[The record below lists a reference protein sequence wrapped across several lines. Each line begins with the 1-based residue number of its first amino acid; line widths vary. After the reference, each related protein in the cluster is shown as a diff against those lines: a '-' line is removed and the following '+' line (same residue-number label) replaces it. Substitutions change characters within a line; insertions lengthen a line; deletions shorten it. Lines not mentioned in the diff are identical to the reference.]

1 MAPVSDQGAEEGGRG
16 LTTAPALAGDHAGD
30 HAGDSASQATV
41 AIQLCG
47 ITKVFPGV
55 RANDCVNLLVR
66 RGEVHCLL
74 GENGA
79 GKSTLM
85 NVLAGIYI
93 PEEGTIRVDGRDC
106 EIGCPRDSIDLG
118 IGMVHQHSSLIPN
131 FTVLE
136 NLMLGQGEGVRLSV
150 KRAQEG
156 LAQLAAMLSV
166 DVAPDT
172 EVAQLS
178 LGQQQQVEIIK
189 ALWQGS
195 KVLILDEPTSM
206 LTPKGIEDLER
217 VIVHLKAEGLAV
229 IFITHKLH
237 EAFTIGDCV
246 SVLRQGR
253 LEGTIDNETMKR
265 SAPDELQRMVVD
277 LMFPGEAESLANVA
291 ELRDVS
297 ELGGT
302 GRAARTGEPLLE
314 LVDVKVPGKHGEIGI
329 EEPFSLTVHAGE
341 IVGVAGVDG
350 NGQRPLAEAIAGQRH
365 ISNGDI
371 KLAGKSMR
379 KLSIGARQHLGL
391 RYVTDDRLGEGIVGP
406 LSVALNLVSKR
417 IGTPPFWV
425 HGRTRPAVIKAHA
438 QELVDEYNI
447 MTPTVET
454 PVGSLSGG
462 NIQKVVV
469 ARELAFEPRVVVF
482 NKPTYGL
489 DVKTTT
495 AVRARMRD
503 LADTGEAGALVIST
517 DLEELLFL
525 SDRVAVLSRGRLMG
539 IVENKPGAEQEI
551 GALMIGGSHRE

>member
-1 MAPVSDQGAEEGGRG
+1 MTPVSHESDGEGGRG
-16 LTTAPALAGDHAGD
+16 LTTAPALPGDAAGGNGSSDI
-30 HAGDSASQATV
+30 V

-93 PEEGTIRVDGRDC
+93 PEEGTIRVGGRDC
-106 EIGCPRDSIDLG
+106 RITCPRDSIDLG

-131 FTVLE
+131 FSVLE

-150 KRAQEG
+150 KKAQEG
-156 LAQLAAMLSV
+156 LARLATMLGVEV
-166 DVAPDT
+166 DPDT

-206 LTPKGIEDLER
+206 LTPKGIEDLEQ
-217 VIVHLKAEGLAV
+217 VIVHLKDEGLAI

-237 EAFTIGDCV
+237 EAFAIGDCV

-265 SAPDELQRMVVD
+265 STPAELQRTVVN

-291 ELRDVS
+291 ELHDVS
-297 ELGGT
+297 ELAGT
-302 GRAARTGEPLLE
+302 GRKAKIGEPLLE
-314 LVDVKVPGKHGEIGI
+314 LIDVRVPGKHGEIGI
-329 EEPFSLTVHAGE
+329 EESFSLTVHAGE
-341 IVGVAGVDG
+341 VVGVAGVDG

-365 ISNGDI
+365 VSHGDI

-379 KLSIGARQHLGL
+379 RLSIGARQHLGL

-406 LSVALNLVSKR
+406 LSVAMNMVSKR
-417 IGTPPFWV
+417 IGAPPFWV
-425 HGRTRPAVIKAHA
+425 HGRTRTAVITDHA
-438 QELVDEYNI
+438 KELIGEYNI
-447 MTPTVET
+447 MTPTTET
-454 PVGSLSGG
+454 PAGSLSGG
-462 NIQKVVV
+462 NIQKVVL
-469 ARELAFEPRVVVF
+469 ARELDFEPKVVVF

-495 AVRARMRD
+495 AVRTRVRE
-503 LADTGEAGALVIST
+503 LAETGQAGALVIST
-517 DLEELLFL
+517 DLEELLVL

-539 IVENKPGAEQEI
+539 VVENKPGVEQEI
-551 GALMIGGSHRE
+551 GALMIGGSHGE

>member
-1 MAPVSDQGAEEGGRG
+1 MDPVSRKGDGEGRG
-16 LTTAPALAGDHAGD
+16 GALSPPPHPGAAGAG
-30 HAGDSASQATV
+30 GIGSAESI

-55 RANDCVNLLVR
+55 LANDCVNLIVR

-85 NVLAGIYI
+85 NVLAGIYC
-93 PEEGTIRVDGRDC
+93 PEEGTIRVGGK
-106 EIGCPRDSIDLG
+106 EVSITCPRDSIDLG
-118 IGMVHQHSSLIPN
+118 VGMVHQHSGLIPT

-136 NLMLGQGEGVRLSV
+136 NLLLGQGEGVRLSV
-150 KRAQEG
+150 KKAQEG
-156 LAQLAAMLSV
+156 LTRLAGMLGVEV
-166 DVAPDT
+166 DPDI

-217 VIVHLKAEGLAV
+217 VIVHLKEEGLAV

-237 EAFTIGDCV
+237 EAFAIGDRV

-253 LEGTIDNETMKR
+253 LEGTIDREAM
-265 SAPDELQRMVVD
+265 SAATSEQLQRMVVD

-291 ELRDVS
+291 ELRDVA

-302 GRAARTGEPLLE
+302 GRKANIGEPLLE
-314 LVDVKVPGKHGEIGI
+314 VLDIAVTGKHGEVGV
-329 EEPFSLTVHAGE
+329 EKGLSLTVHAGE
-341 IVGVAGVDG
+341 VLGVAGVDG
-350 NGQRPLAEAIAGQRH
+350 NGQRPLAEAIAGQRPVAH
-365 ISNGDI
+365 GDI
-371 KLAGKSMR
+371 KLGGKSIR
-379 KLSIGARQHLGL
+379 KLSIGARQRLGL

-406 LSVALNLVSKR
+406 LSVAINMVSKS
-417 IGTPPFWV
+417 IGMAPFWR
-425 HGRTRPAVIKAHA
+425 HGRTRPAEIDAHA
-438 QELVDEYNI
+438 AALIGEYNV
-447 MTPTVET
+447 MTPSAQT
-454 PVGSLSGG
+454 PAGSLSGG
-462 NIQKVVV
+462 NIQKVVL
-469 ARELAFEPRVVVF
+469 ARELAFDPRVVVF

-495 AVRARMRD
+495 AVRTHIRE
-503 LADTGEAGALVIST
+503 LADGGVAGALVIST
-517 DLEELLFL
+517 DLEELLVL

-551 GALMIGGSHRE
+551 GALMIGGGHGE

>member
-1 MAPVSDQGAEEGGRG
+1 MTPVSNEGDGEGGRG
-16 LTTAPALAGDHAGD
+16 RETAPALP
-30 HAGDSASQATV
+30 GDSPEVGNGEPQIV

-55 RANDCVNLLVR
+55 RANDCVNLLVK

-93 PEEGTIRVDGRDC
+93 PEEGTIRVGGRDC
-106 EIGCPRDSIDLG
+106 AITCPRDSIDLG
-118 IGMVHQHSSLIPN
+118 IGMVHQHSGLIPN
-131 FTVLE
+131 FTVLD
-136 NLMLGQGEGVRLSV
+136 NLILGQGEGVRLSV
-150 KRAQEG
+150 KKAQEG
-156 LAQLAAMLSV
+156 LARLAGVLGVEV
-166 DVAPDT
+166 DPET

-217 VIVHLKAEGLAV
+217 VIVHLKEEGLAV

-237 EAFTIGDCV
+237 EAFAIGDCV

-253 LEGTIDNETMKR
+253 LEGTIDGETMKR
-265 SAPDELQRMVVD
+265 CTPAELQRMVVD

-291 ELRDVS
+291 ELHDVA

-302 GRAARTGEPLLE
+302 GRKAQMGEPLLE
-314 LVDVKVPGKHGEIGI
+314 LVDVTVPGKHGEIGI
-329 EEPFSLTVHAGE
+329 EQGFSLTVHAGE
-341 IVGVAGVDG
+341 VVGVAGVDG
-350 NGQRPLAEAIAGQRH
+350 NGQRPLAEAIAGQRP
-365 ISNGDI
+365 ISSGEI
-371 KLAGKSMR
+371 KLAGKPMH
-379 KLSIGARQHLGL
+379 KLSIGARQRRGL

-406 LSVALNLVSKR
+406 LSVAVNIVSKR
-417 IGTPPFWV
+417 IGAPPFWV
-425 HGRTRPAVIKAHA
+425 HGRTRPAVIEAHA
-438 QELVDEYNI
+438 KDLIGEYNI
-447 MTPTVET
+447 MTPSTDT
-454 PVGSLSGG
+454 PAGSLSGG
-462 NIQKVVV
+462 NIQKVVL
-469 ARELAFEPRVVVF
+469 ARELSFDPQVVVF

-489 DVKTTT
+489 DVKTTS
-495 AVRARMRD
+495 AVRARVRE
-503 LADTGEAGALVIST
+503 LADGGKAGALVIST
-517 DLEELLFL
+517 DLEELLVL

-551 GALMIGGSHRE
+551 GALMIGGSHGE

>member
-1 MAPVSDQGAEEGGRG
+1 MAPVSHADDGEGGRG
-16 LTTAPALAGDHAGD
+16 LTTALALPGDPTGD
-30 HAGDSASQATV
+30 DGSPETV

-93 PEEGTIRVDGRDC
+93 PEEGTIRVGGSDC
-106 EIGCPRDSIDLG
+106 EITCPRDSIDLG

-150 KRAQEG
+150 NKAQDG
-156 LAQLAAMLSV
+156 LARLSALLGVEV
-166 DVAPDT
+166 DGDIVV
-172 EVAQLS
+172 EELS

-206 LTPKGIEDLER
+206 LTPKGIEDLES
-217 VIVHLKAEGLAV
+217 VIVNLKEEGLAV

-237 EAFTIGDCV
+237 EAFAIGDCV

-253 LEGTIDNETMKR
+253 LEGTIDKETMKR
-265 SAPDELQRMVVD
+265 SSPAELQRMVVN

-297 ELGGT
+297 ELAGT
-302 GRAARTGEPLLE
+302 ERAAKIGEPLLE
-314 LVDVKVPGKHGEIGI
+314 LIEVTVQGKHGEIGI
-329 EEPFSLTVHAGE
+329 EEPISLTVHAGE
-341 IVGVAGVDG
+341 VVGVAGVDG

-365 ISNGDI
+365 ISGGDI
-371 KLAGKSMR
+371 KLAGMSTHR
-379 KLSIGARQHLGL
+379 LNVGARQRLGL

-406 LSVALNLVSKR
+406 LSVATNMVSKL

-425 HGRTRPAVIKAHA
+425 HGRTRPAAIRVHA
-438 QELVDEYNI
+438 EELVDEYNI
-447 MTPTVET
+447 MTPTVDT
-454 PVGSLSGG
+454 AAGSLSGG

-469 ARELAFEPRVVVF
+469 ARELAFDPKVVVF

-495 AVRARMRD
+495 AVRARVRE
-503 LADTGEAGALVIST
+503 LADGGEAGALVIST
-517 DLEELLFL
+517 DLEELLVL

-539 IVENKPGAEQEI
+539 IVENKPGVEQEI

>member
-1 MAPVSDQGAEEGGRG
+1 VTRGAGEQAGGDGSDI
-16 LTTAPALAGDHAGD
+16 
-30 HAGDSASQATV
+30 V

-85 NVLAGIYI
+85 NVLAGIYL
-93 PEEGTIRVDGRDC
+93 PEEGTIRVGGREC
-106 EIGCPRDSIDLG
+106 SITCPRDSIDLG

-150 KRAQEG
+150 KKAHEG
-156 LAQLAAMLSV
+156 LARLATMLGVEV
-166 DVAPDT
+166 DPGT

-206 LTPKGIEDLER
+206 LTPKGIEDLEQ
-217 VIVHLKAEGLAV
+217 VIVHLKGEGLAV

-237 EAFTIGDCV
+237 EAFAIGDCV

-265 SAPDELQRMVVD
+265 STPAELQRMVVN

-291 ELRDVS
+291 ELHDVS
-297 ELGGT
+297 ELAGT
-302 GRAARTGEPLLE
+302 GRKAKLGEPLLE

-341 IVGVAGVDG
+341 VVGVAGVDG

-365 ISNGDI
+365 ISHGDI
-371 KLAGKSMR
+371 KLGSKSMR
-379 KLSIGARQHLGL
+379 RLSIGARQHLGL

-406 LSVALNLVSKR
+406 LSVAMNMVSKR
-417 IGTPPFWV
+417 IGSPPFWV
-425 HGRTRPAVIKAHA
+425 HGRTRAAIITEHA
-438 QELVDEYNI
+438 NELIGQYNI
-447 MTPTVET
+447 MTPTTET
-454 PVGSLSGG
+454 AAGSLSGG
-462 NIQKVVV
+462 NIQKVVL
-469 ARELAFEPRVVVF
+469 ARELDFDPKVVVF

-495 AVRARMRD
+495 AVRARVRE

-517 DLEELLFL
+517 DLEELLVL

-551 GALMIGGSHRE
+551 GALMIGGSHGE

>member
-1 MAPVSDQGAEEGGRG
+1 MAPVSHESDGNGGRG
-16 LTTAPALAGDHAGD
+16 QTTAPARPGDGPAGSAGPS
-30 HAGDSASQATV
+30 DSI

-55 RANDCVNLLVR
+55 RANDCVNLLVQ

-85 NVLAGIYI
+85 NILAGIYL
-93 PEEGTIRVDGRDC
+93 PDDGTIHVGGR
-106 EIGCPRDSIDLG
+106 EVSITCPRDAIELG

-131 FTVLE
+131 FSVLE

-150 KRAQEG
+150 KKAEEG
-156 LAQLAAMLSV
+156 LAKLSAV
-166 DVAPDT
+166 LGVEVESDT
-172 EVAQLS
+172 AVEQLS

-206 LTPKGIEDLER
+206 LTPKGIEDLEQ
-217 VIVHLKAEGLAV
+217 VLMQLKQQGLAI

-253 LEGTIDNETMKR
+253 LEGTIDRDAMKAA
-265 SAPDELQRMVVD
+265 SPAELQHLVVE

-291 ELRDVS
+291 ELRDLS
-297 ELGGT
+297 ELGGVGHKAAT
-302 GRAARTGEPLLE
+302 GKPLLE
-314 LVDVKVPGKHGEIGI
+314 LHEVMVAGKTGEIGI
-329 EEPFSLTVHAGE
+329 DEALSLTVHAGE
-341 IVGVAGVDG
+341 VLGVAGVDG
-350 NGQRPLAEAIAGQRH
+350 NGQRPLAEVIAGQRPLAG
-365 ISNGDI
+365 GDI
-371 KLAGKSMR
+371 RLAGTSLR
-379 KLSIGARQHLGL
+379 KLSIHARQRLGL

-406 LSVALNLVSKR
+406 ISVAINLVTKR
-417 IGTPPFWV
+417 IGSAPFWV
-425 HGRTRPAVIKAHA
+425 HGRTRPAAIDGNA
-438 QELVDEYNI
+438 ETLVEEYNI
-447 MTPTVET
+447 MAPSIHTHA
-454 PVGSLSGG
+454 GSLSGG

-469 ARELAFEPRVVVF
+469 ARELSFDPKVVVF

-489 DVKTTT
+489 DVKTTA
-495 AVRARMRD
+495 AVRARIRELVD
-503 LADTGEAGALVIST
+503 GGTAGALVIST
-517 DLEELLFL
+517 DLEELLVL

-539 IVENKPGAEQEI
+539 IVQNKPGAEQEV
-551 GALMIGGSHRE
+551 GALMIGGGHVE

>member
-1 MAPVSDQGAEEGGRG
+1 MAPVSHEGDGEGGRG
-16 LTTAPALAGDHAGD
+16 RETAPALPVDQTDGNGSPDA
-30 HAGDSASQATV
+30 V

-47 ITKVFPGV
+47 ITKIFPGV

-85 NVLAGIYI
+85 NVLAGIYM

-150 KRAQEG
+150 KKAQEG
-156 LAQLAAMLSV
+156 LARLAAMLGVEV
-166 DVAPDT
+166 DPST
-172 EVAQLS
+172 EVAQLA

-217 VIVHLKAEGLAV
+217 VIVHLKEEGLAV
-229 IFITHKLH
+229 VFITHKLH
-237 EAFTIGDCV
+237 EAFAIGDCV

-253 LEGTIDNETMKR
+253 LEGTIDNETMK
-265 SAPDELQRMVVD
+265 SSTPAELQRMVVN

-297 ELGGT
+297 ELAGT
-302 GRAARTGEPLLE
+302 GRAAKIGEPLLE
-314 LVDVKVPGKHGEIGI
+314 LVDVEVPGKHGEIGI
-329 EEPFSLTVHAGE
+329 EEPISLMVRAGE
-341 IVGVAGVDG
+341 VVGVAGVDG

-379 KLSIGARQHLGL
+379 RLSIGARQHLGL

-406 LSVALNLVSKR
+406 LSVAINMVSKR

-425 HGRTRPAVIKAHA
+425 HGRTRPAAINAHA
-438 QELVDEYNI
+438 KELVDEYNI

-489 DVKTTT
+489 DVKTAS
-495 AVRARMRD
+495 AVRTRVRE
-503 LADTGEAGALVIST
+503 LADKSEAGALVIST
-517 DLEELLFL
+517 DLEELLVL

-539 IVENKPGAEQEI
+539 IVDNKPGAEQEI
-551 GALMIGGSHRE
+551 GALMIGGSQRE

>member
-1 MAPVSDQGAEEGGRG
+1 MTPVSREGDGEGGRG
-16 LTTAPALAGDHAGD
+16 LTTAPALPGDATGGD
-30 HAGDSASQATV
+30 GSSDVV

-93 PEEGTIRVDGRDC
+93 PEEGTIRVGGRDC
-106 EIGCPRDSIDLG
+106 MITCPRDSIDLG

-131 FTVLE
+131 FSVLE
-136 NLMLGQGEGVRLSV
+136 NLMLGQGDGVRLSV
-150 KRAQEG
+150 KKAQEG
-156 LAQLAAMLSV
+156 LTRLAAMLDVEV
-166 DVAPDT
+166 DPDT

-178 LGQQQQVEIIK
+178 LGEQQQVEIIK

-217 VIVHLKAEGLAV
+217 VIVHLKEEGLAV

-237 EAFTIGDCV
+237 EAFAIGDCV

-253 LEGTIDNETMKR
+253 LEGTIDNETMRR
-265 SAPDELQRMVVD
+265 STHAELQRMVVD

-297 ELGGT
+297 ELAGT
-302 GRAARTGEPLLE
+302 GRKAKIGEPLLE
-314 LVDVKVPGKHGEIGI
+314 LVDVKIPGKHGEIGI
-329 EEPFSLTVHAGE
+329 EEPISLTVHAGE
-341 IVGVAGVDG
+341 VVGVAGVDG

-365 ISNGDI
+365 VSGGDI
-371 KLAGKSMR
+371 RLAGKSIR
-379 KLSIGARQHLGL
+379 RLSIGARQHLGL
-391 RYVTDDRLGEGIVGP
+391 RYVTDDRLGEGIVGA
-406 LSVALNLVSKR
+406 LSVAVNMVSKR
-417 IGTPPFWV
+417 IGARPFWT
-425 HGRTRPAVIKAHA
+425 HGRTRSAVIDQHA
-438 QELVDEYNI
+438 KDLVGEYNI
-447 MTPTVET
+447 MTPSTET
-454 PVGSLSGG
+454 PAGSLSGG
-462 NIQKVVV
+462 NIQKVVL
-469 ARELAFEPRVVVF
+469 ARELDFDPKVVVF

-495 AVRARMRD
+495 VVRARVRE
-503 LADTGEAGALVIST
+503 LADTGTAGALVIST
-517 DLEELLFL
+517 DLEELLVL
-525 SDRVAVLSRGRLMG
+525 SDRVAVLSRGHLMG
-539 IVENKPGAEQEI
+539 VVENKPGAEQEI
-551 GALMIGGSHRE
+551 GALMIGGSHGG